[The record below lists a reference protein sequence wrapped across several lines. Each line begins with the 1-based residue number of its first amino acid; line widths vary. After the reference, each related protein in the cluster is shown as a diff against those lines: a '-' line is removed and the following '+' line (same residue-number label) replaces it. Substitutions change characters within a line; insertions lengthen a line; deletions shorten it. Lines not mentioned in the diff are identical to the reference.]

1 MMIEVKHLRLIDTVA
16 KVGSLNKAADELC
29 LTQSALSHQ
38 LKELESR
45 LGVQVFYRDKNQ
57 LHFTPEGKELR
68 DEGASILQK
77 FEHLERRIQEISKNQ
92 LSRYVHGYSEAESK
106 RLNDQAKTMSELL
119 HYDSVWD
126 NGSLILEVGCGVG
139 AQTKIICTK
148 NPKAEFIAID
158 LSEKSLL
165 KAQET
170 ITTLSIENVK
180 FEQADIYKL
189 PFQNGHFDHICVCFV
204 LEHLDKPEAAL
215 SEIKRVLKKEGT
227 LTVIEGDHGSTY
239 FFPDS
244 KAAQKAIQSQ
254 VILQE
259 KNGGNANIGRQLFP
273 LLNKLAFKEIM
284 VNPRQVYVDAS
295 KPEMVEGFIKNT
307 FTAMIQGI
315 KEEAVAKKVISE
327 VEINHG
333 IADLLRTANE
343 GTFCYTFFKAI
354 AIK

>member
-1 MMIEVKHLRLIDTVA
+1 MIEVKHLRLIDTVS
-16 KVGSLNKAADELC
+16 KLGSLNKAANELC

-45 LGVQVFYRDKNQ
+45 LGVQVFYRSKNQ

-68 DEGASILQK
+68 DEGASILLK
-77 FEHLERRIQEISKNQ
+77 FEHLEKRIKEISQRQ
-92 LSRYVHGYSEAESK
+92 LNRYVHGYSEAESK

-119 HYDSVWD
+119 HYDSVWE

-139 AQTKIICTK
+139 AQTKIISLK
-148 NPKAEFIAID
+148 NPKAEFVAID
-158 LSEKSLL
+158 LSEKSLI

-170 ITTLSIENVK
+170 IESLGIENVK
-180 FEQADIYKL
+180 FKQADIYDL
-189 PFQNGHFDHICVCFV
+189 PFTSERFDHIFVCFV
-204 LEHLDKPEAAL
+204 LEHLDKPEQAL
-215 SEIKRVLKKEGT
+215 KEIKRVLKKEGT

-244 KAAQKAIQSQ
+244 KVAQKAVQAQ
-254 VILQE
+254 VTLQAQ
-259 KNGGNANIGRQLFP
+259 NGGNANIGRQLFP
-273 LLNKLAFKEIM
+273 LLNKLEFKEIK

-307 FTAMIQGI
+307 FTAMIQGVR
-315 KEEAVAKKVISE
+315 EEAIAKKVISKADMD
-327 VEINHG
+327 NG
-333 IADLLRTANE
+333 IEDLFRTAE
-343 GTFCYTFFKAI
+343 GGTFCYTFFKAI